1 MKKMLALVLLLA
13 AVNIKPAQAKLFP
26 EVVDNFDVNLY
37 LGRWY
42 EVASTKPVF
51 QNNCLCTTADYTIN
65 DRGNVG
71 VFNSCR
77 LGATF
82 GPVNDIVGEAIQSR
96 RNPAK
101 LRVGFGG
108 IDLPFNNYWVVDL
121 ADDYRYAVVSSAF
134 RNPIFILS
142 RTPEIADEDL
152 RGILQRLEARNFN
165 VANILPTQQPG
176 CTYPEFNANP

>member
-1 MKKMLALVLLLA
+1 MKNLFALVVVLA
-13 AVNIKPAQAKLFP
+13 AINAKPLEARWLP

-65 DRGNVG
+65 ENGNVG

-77 LGATF
+77 LGAF
-82 GPVNDIVGEAIQSR
+82 YGPVNNVRGEAVQSR

-108 IDLPFNNYWVVDL
+108 LDLPFNNYWVVDL

-142 RTPEIADEDL
+142 RTPEIAEDDL
-152 RGILQRLEARNFN
+152 NGILQRLEERNFN
-165 VANILPTQQPG
+165 VDNILPTQQPG
-176 CTYPEFNANP
+176 CSYPPFNGDQ